1 MSALVEILRIVAD
14 NSKVIMVLP
23 SSSDETF
30 VQHSAN
36 YFHDSVT
43 EKLYIFTLNPH
54 DELEIFLK
62 RYYKNVN
69 IISTNPTE
77 IIVQN
82 SIINLFL

>member
-1 MSALVEILRIVAD
+1 MEILRIVAD
-14 NSKVIMVLP
+14 NSKVMMVLP
-23 SSSDETF
+23 SPSDESF

-69 IISTNPTE
+69 IRS
-77 IIVQN
+77 N
-82 SIINLFL
+82 S